1 MREAKLDPG
10 GQVLEPP
17 TATLPQAEDLFME
30 GPPMLVE
37 AKLGFLRPG
46 RLYTARRCAIFILLT
61 WAPLALLTALEGTL
75 MPRADGI
82 AFLAD
87 VGALARSWIA
97 GPLLLAADFVAGRE
111 LSQIAARFG
120 WLAALSPS
128 ARDGFARVVA
138 STLRLRD
145 GLLLEVAVV
154 ASVLLLVLGL
164 INSATF
170 DMLPV
175 WHHSGVAPHKLSMAG
190 WWYALVSLPL
200 LLVLVVGWLWRL
212 VLWTRFLL
220 LVSRLDLAIV
230 PEHPDR
236 AGGMGFIG
244 YSVRGFAL
252 VAAAFAAIVAGAMAN
267 KVLHDQVP
275 LPALRYTVLV
285 TVVACVVLFCAPLFA
300 FAKRLAAERR
310 RGLRQFGQLSTS
322 FGLRFAEEWFR
333 PGRRIEADALERQDF
348 SAATDLYQVV
358 DRVQAMRFVPV
369 DRVNVMML
377 AGAALVP
384 FVPVAFLAIPFDTL
398 MTKLL
403 GILV

>member
-10 GQVLEPP
+10 GQVLDVP
-17 TATLPQAEDLFME
+17 TASLPAADDLFME

-37 AKLGFLRPG
+37 SRLGLLRPG
-46 RLYTARRCAIFILLT
+46 RLRTTRRCVVFILLS

-75 MPRADGI
+75 MPRADGV

-87 VGALARSWIA
+87 AGAFARSWVA
-97 GPLLLAADFVAGRE
+97 GPLLLMADYVAGRE
-111 LSQIAARFG
+111 LSRVAGRFG
-120 WLAALSPS
+120 WLCALSPA
-128 ARDGFARVVA
+128 AREGFTRVVA

-154 ASVLLLVLGL
+154 ASVLLLVVAL
-164 INSATF
+164 INTATF
-170 DMLPV
+170 DMLPL
-175 WHHSGVAPHKLSMAG
+175 WHHGASDPRKLSMAG
-190 WWYALVSLPL
+190 WWYAVVSLPL

-236 AGGMGFIG
+236 AGGMGFVG

-252 VAAAFAAIVAGAMAN
+252 VAAALAAVVAGAMAN
-267 KVLHDQVP
+267 QVLHHEVT
-275 LPALRYTVLV
+275 LPALRYTMLGTVAVLV
-285 TVVACVVLFCAPLFA
+285 ALFCAPLCV
-300 FAKRLAAERR
+300 FAKRLAQERR
-310 RGLRQFGQLSTS
+310 RGLREFGQLATS
-322 FGLRFAEEWFR
+322 FGLRFGEEWFR
-333 PGRRIEADALERQDF
+333 PGRRIDSDVLERQDF

-358 DRVQAMRFVPV
+358 DRAQAMRFVPL

-377 AGAALVP
+377 AGAAALP
-384 FVPVAFLAIPFDTL
+384 FVPVALLAIPFDTL
-398 MTKLL
+398 VTKLL
-403 GILV
+403 GVLV